1 MSTKILFLH
10 GSPRPQGNTRAAA
23 HIAMEELT
31 SLGITAD
38 GVETAKLTFKHPGCV
53 SCYQCQQ
60 SEAYGCH
67 LGDAVAKVVASIPN
81 YDALVLATPV
91 YSFSFPA
98 QMKIVIDRMFSL
110 IKFTETGSWRSPLT
124 GKPMGLLATAGGGIE
139 SNLALLE
146 AQWKIIAEKLGSPL
160 RSCLLPFTQGPG
172 TLAKDAA
179 AVTQVREFSRNLGK
193 LILG

>member
-1 MSTKILFLH
+1 MSKNILFLH

-23 HIAMEELT
+23 KIAMEELA

-53 SCYQCQQ
+53 SCYKCQQ

-67 LGDAVAKVVASIPN
+67 LDDAVAKVVGSMPD

-91 YSFSFPA
+91 YTFSFPA
-98 QMKIVIDRMFSL
+98 QIKIVIDRIFGL
-110 IKFTETGSWRSPLT
+110 IKFTETGGWQSPLT

-146 AQWKIIAEKLGSPL
+146 AQWKIPAEKLGSPFC
-160 RSCLLPFTQGPG
+160 SCLLPFTQEPG
-172 TLAKDAA
+172 SLAKDET
-179 AVTQVREFSRNLGK
+179 AVAQIREFARTLGT
-193 LILG
+193 LVQG